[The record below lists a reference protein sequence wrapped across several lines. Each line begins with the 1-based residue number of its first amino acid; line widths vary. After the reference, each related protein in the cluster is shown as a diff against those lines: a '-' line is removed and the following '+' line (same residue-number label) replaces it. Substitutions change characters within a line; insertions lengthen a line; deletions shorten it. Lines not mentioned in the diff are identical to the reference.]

1 MEMYHNYTV
10 FIIQSTMEMR
20 TNMIED
26 QLSPEEHTVLLQ
38 LARQT
43 LKDFFAEGKKNKI
56 DLKDYSERLQKN
68 GATFVTLTKHGELRG
83 CVGALEAYQPLVEDV
98 RDHALAAAFD
108 DYRFSPLQPEELPD
122 IEIEIS
128 RLTPPIPVQYINS
141 DDLLQKIR
149 PEIDG
154 VILRDGHRR
163 ATFLPQVW
171 EKLPQP
177 EMFLSHLCQKMGADA
192 SAWRFRKMEVFL
204 YQVEMFHD

>member
-1 MEMYHNYTV
+1 ME
-10 FIIQSTMEMR
+10 
-20 TNMIED
+20 ED
-26 QLSPEEHTVLLQ
+26 QLLPQERTLLLQ

-43 LKDFFAEGKKNKI
+43 IKEYFSEGKKREI
-56 DLKDYSERLQKN
+56 DLQIFSERLQKN

-108 DYRFSPLQPEELPD
+108 DYRFAPLNPEELPD
-122 IEIEIS
+122 TEIEIS
-128 RLTPPIPVQYINS
+128 RLTSPQPLMYTNS
-141 DDLLQKIR
+141 DDLLLKIR

-154 VILRDGHRR
+154 VILRDGYRK

-177 EMFLSHLCQKMGADA
+177 EVFLCHLCQKMGSDPNV
-192 SAWRFRKMEVFL
+192 WRFRKLEVFT
-204 YQVEMFHD
+204 YQVEMFHE

>member
-1 MEMYHNYTV
+1 MT
-10 FIIQSTMEMR
+10 
-20 TNMIED
+20 ED
-26 QLSPEEHTVLLQ
+26 QLSPEEHALLLQ

-43 LKDFFAEGKKNKI
+43 LLEFFAEGKKSKI
-56 DLKDYSERLQKN
+56 DLTKYSEQLQKN

-98 RDHALAAAFD
+98 RDHVLAAAFD
-108 DYRFSPLQPEELPD
+108 DYRFPPLHPEELAE

-128 RLTPPIPVQYINS
+128 RLTPPVPVQYRNS
-141 DDLLQKIR
+141 DDLIKKIR

-171 EKLPQP
+171 EKLTQP
-177 EMFLSHLCQKMGADA
+177 EMFLSHLCQKMGSDPE
-192 SAWRFRKMEVFL
+192 AWRFKKLEVFI
-204 YQVEMFHD
+204 YQVEMFHE